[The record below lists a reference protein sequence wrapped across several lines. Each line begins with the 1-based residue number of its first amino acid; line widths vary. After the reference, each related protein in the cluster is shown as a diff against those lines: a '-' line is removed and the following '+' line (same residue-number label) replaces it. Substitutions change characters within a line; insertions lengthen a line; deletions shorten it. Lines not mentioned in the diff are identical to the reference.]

1 MNVTLADS
9 KIVELMEIKVVKG
22 CGKKEN
28 FNSTDADVIGTYDSS
43 RKCWT
48 TNYTRKIFHWLIKGN
63 Y

>member
-28 FNSTDADVIGTYDSS
+28 FNSTDADVIGTYDNS

-48 TNYTRKIFHWLIKGN
+48 TKLHQEDFPLVDKG
-63 Y
+63 